1 MKVQQ
6 YEILERITELEG
18 ELTVDGNSA
27 RVKMIEQGSLINMA
41 VSNGLA
47 LKEVA
52 AKCGLTLSNARVRSS
67 VASKLATEVGRDCQV
82 LLDSY
87 EQVYVSFD
95 ALNSVLNDD
104 DPVQL
109 LSTLFFDAG
118 AAGKSRITRDRVRQ
132 GRGKAPGTVGTTD
145 ATISRMFSDPE
156 YAAEMFAKL
165 SETEAGRLMLL
176 QYFSV
181 LQKQNSARLGGKGKV
196 ADDIL
201 SAIYKD
207 RRSTVLLAETLLGQ
221 TPLAEE
227 YRAGLTA
234 HVADQRRRYE
244 LIEAQLNGESVDDE
258 LAALLE
264 AGDR

>member
-1 MKVQQ
+1 M
-6 YEILERITELEG
+6 
-18 ELTVDGNSA
+18 
-27 RVKMIEQGSLINMA
+27 
-41 VSNGLA
+41 
-47 LKEVA
+47 
-52 AKCGLTLSNARVRSS
+52 
-67 VASKLATEVGRDCQV
+67 
-82 LLDSY
+82 
-87 EQVYVSFD
+87 
-95 ALNSVLNDD
+95 
-104 DPVQL
+104 
-109 LSTLFFDAG
+109 
-118 AAGKSRITRDRVRQ
+118 
-132 GRGKAPGTVGTTD
+132 
-145 ATISRMFSDPE
+145 
-156 YAAEMFAKL
+156 
-165 SETEAGRLMLL
+165 
-176 QYFSV
+176 

-227 YRAGLTA
+227 YRAGLAA